1 MVVISLAQVVFL
13 CACADQYLAEYV
25 RWTLCRSS
33 EFFLCTSVH
42 SPVLCPANSSYFGL
56 SGLSALS
63 LQFRESPVHCL
74 GSPSLH
80 CGLETLNAVNWGN
93 HSVHLV
99 CFPSLRNHSPSFP
112 EAQCL
117 RKLFLVNLVHFF
129 VISDGKV
136 ILVPIWEDM
145 LRVTSIFMASTT
157 PSLELQFPKMGKTEG
172 GVGLVVVEVVG
183 KSRWVWE
190 AHWTLGDVRE
200 EVGYVSLESGERSG

>member
-1 MVVISLAQVVFL
+1 M
-13 CACADQYLAEYV
+13 
-25 RWTLCRSS
+25 RWTLSRSS

-93 HSVHLV
+93 HSFHLV
-99 CFPSLRNHSPSFP
+99 CFPSLRNHFPSFP
-112 EAQCL
+112 DAQCL
-117 RKLFLVNLVHFF
+117 RKLVFSFFLVNLVHFF

-136 ILVPIWEDM
+136 ILVLIWEEM

-183 KSRWVWE
+183 KSC
-190 AHWTLGDVRE
+190 
-200 EVGYVSLESGERSG
+200 